1 MTSTPTVAT
10 PDAPAQTEE
19 SQSWGGIAVRFAGEM
34 ARVDSEPHRSRLSRG
49 DMANL
54 RRMDLDDLDPVVV
67 RMMASQESLA
77 EWITND
83 VIYRKWGLILHGIAL
98 MTPRAAAGGGSAHDG
113 NTPVGRALHQMG
125 YSESRLNRL
134 LTAREEMLHT
144 LLSRMF
150 RMTAAN
156 DQKFSWSEMARFIR
170 NSDYNEISAEQGRRR
185 IASYYYRAQRQ
196 SSQSSNEDDQPTRQG
211 D

>member
-1 MTSTPTVAT
+1 MTSATSAAT
-10 PDAPAQTEE
+10 PDAPEQSVE
-19 SQSWGGIAVRFAGEM
+19 SQSWGSIAVRFAGEM
-34 ARVDSEPHRSRLSRG
+34 ARVDSEPHRSRLTRG
-49 DMANL
+49 DLANL
-54 RRMDLDDLDPVVV
+54 RRMDLKDPDPVVI
-67 RMMASQESLA
+67 RMMTSQDALA
-77 EWITND
+77 KWVTND

-144 LLSRMF
+144 LLSRTF
-150 RMTAAN
+150 RMTASK
-156 DQKFSWSEMARFIR
+156 DQTFSWREMARFIR
-170 NSDYNEISAEQGRRR
+170 NSDFNECRAEQGRRR

-196 SSQSSNEDDQPTRQG
+196 SERSG
-211 D
+211 DEND

>member
-10 PDAPAQTEE
+10 PDAPAQTDE
-19 SQSWGGIAVRFAGEM
+19 SQSWGSIAVRFAGEM
-34 ARVDSEPHRSRLSRG
+34 ARVDAEPHRSRLTRG

-54 RRMDLDDLDPVVV
+54 RRMDLEDPDPVVI
-67 RMMASQESLA
+67 RMMTSQDTLA
-77 EWITND
+77 EWVTND
-83 VIYRKWGLILHGIAL
+83 VIYRKWSLILHGIAL

-113 NTPVGRALHQMG
+113 NMPVGWALYQSG

-134 LTAREEMLHT
+134 LMAREEMLHT

-156 DQKFSWSEMARFIR
+156 DQKFSWREMARFIR
-170 NSDYNEISAEQGRRR
+170 NSDYNEDRAEQCRRR
-185 IASYYYRAQRQ
+185 ISSFYYRAERRAAQ
-196 SSQSSNEDDQPTRQG
+196 SSTKD
-211 D
+211 